1 MIDGQCAPIDRPYGV
16 WAHGIVIEGGRS
28 GPAVRGKE
36 ERSMS
41 DPVGD
46 GGQQPAAPQPATP
59 QPATQPG
66 QQAMAAMSGMWN
78 GLRRSDQLMAAGALL
93 ALVGGDWLFGAILGG
108 GGLLPWVLVTS
119 AELPLAIWIRNRRP
133 NVTWV
138 VSYGLVVSGLVVS
151 VAVTEFSDFLFAIFR
166 GGLNGQ
172 DMVSLLAD
180 LCAWGGAVL
189 MTWGAIEYW
198 RSGGS

>member
-1 MIDGQCAPIDRPYGV
+1 M
-16 WAHGIVIEGGRS
+16 S
-28 GPAVRGKE
+28 GPVDG
-36 ERSMS
+36 
-41 DPVGD
+41 
-46 GGQQPAAPQPATP
+46 GGQQPAAQQPA
-59 QPATQPG
+59 AQPG
-66 QQAMAAMSGMWN
+66 QKAMAAMSGMWG
-78 GLRRSDQLMAAGALL
+78 GLSRPDQLMAGGALL
-93 ALVGGDWLFGAILGG
+93 ALVGGDWVFGAILGG

-119 AELPLAIWIRNRRP
+119 AELLLAVWIRNRRP

-151 VAVTEFSDFLFAIFR
+151 VAVTEFSDLLFGILR
-166 GGLNGQ
+166 GGLNGANI
-172 DMVSLLAD
+172 VSLLAD